1 MDSGSFRRALPWLG
15 FAGVLVFYVVSILR
29 LHPTNY
35 FGLTQDDTIYFSSAQ
50 ALAQGRGYILP
61 SLPGTA
67 PATKYPILYPWILSW
82 VWRWNPS
89 FPANLADALGITVVF
104 GLAFVT
110 LAYLFLRQLKGMG
123 NGEALLLTA
132 FCALHPVVLFYSAS
146 VVSEIPFS
154 ALALAAMLVGN
165 KAMQRNG
172 NAAAAMSCGILAGL
186 SMLIR
191 LFGVPVAAGIL
202 VAALVRRAWRQAAIF
217 ALCAAPLFAW
227 LAWHTVSSAQATP
240 PTGTSSFGPGFQ
252 QTWLYY
258 TNYVAFLK
266 LSSVNPHVAG
276 SIVLSQFIYLLTHVP
291 GFFLSSLLDRD
302 VALLFVVTLAV
313 LWAILAG
320 MIRQASIGGWQP
332 IHFALPFY
340 VAVILSWNY
349 PEILRFLIPFLP
361 LFAASLWF
369 EGKWIAGKLTAA
381 IRSPRPL
388 IERLSAAVLG
398 VSITAL
404 ACGMVWNLAVGDRA
418 QLRSL
423 SRSRAALLVEK
434 REAYDWLRR
443 NSSGDARAVAGED
456 GCLYLYTGRQAMA
469 YIALLPAG
477 AYEPTRLQE
486 DLDHMT
492 DVAQAIGAE
501 YWLASPDD
509 SDKQWKAAKPLL
521 AARLDQIES
530 VLPELFHSGGGHVR
544 IYGLACVQHPE
555 DPSCRSADR
564 VLFPLGRAI
573 SNP

>member
-35 FGLTQDDTIYFSSAQ
+35 FGLTQDDSIYFSSAQ

-61 SLPGTA
+61 SLPGTP

-110 LAYLFLRQLKGMG
+110 LAYLFLRQLKGIG
-123 NGEALLLTA
+123 NGEVLLLTA

-165 KAMQRNG
+165 KAMQRKG
-172 NAAAAMSCGILAGL
+172 SAAASASCGILAGL

-217 ALCAAPLFAW
+217 ALCTAPFFAW
-227 LAWHTVSSAQATP
+227 LVWHTVSSAQATP
-240 PTGTSSFGPGFQ
+240 PTGTSSLGPGFQ

-258 TNYVAFLK
+258 TNYVAFRT
-266 LSSVNPHVAG
+266 LSSVDPHVAG

-291 GFFLSSLLDRD
+291 GLFLSSLLDRD
-302 VALLFVVTLAV
+302 VALLFAVTLVV
-313 LWAILAG
+313 LWTILAG
-320 MIRQASIGGWQP
+320 MIRQARIGGWQP

-361 LFAASLWF
+361 LFAASLWL

-388 IERLSAAVLG
+388 IERLFAAVLG
-398 VSITAL
+398 VAMAAL
-404 ACGMVWNLAVGDRA
+404 ALGMVWNFAVGDRA
-418 QLRSL
+418 QLHRL
-423 SRSRAALLVEK
+423 SRSRAALLAEK
-434 REAYDWLRR
+434 REAYAWLRR

-456 GCLYLYTGRQAMA
+456 GCLYLYTGRQAMS

-477 AYEPTRLQE
+477 AYEPARLQK

-530 VLPELFHSGGGHVR
+530 VLPELFRSGGGHVQ
-544 IYGLACVQHPE
+544 IYGLPCVQHPE
-555 DPSCRSADR
+555 DPSCRSAHR
-564 VLFPLGRAI
+564 VLFPLDRAI